1 MKKLFL
7 FLLINSYFYLSLSS
21 QEIKL
26 ATPEQ
31 FKKFLSTTT
40 YVVKT
45 DNPFSNFN
53 NVIEESINK
62 LWTLT
67 KFKIISTEEF
77 ENLKTNPANS
87 FIFLSEAAFT
97 QNKETISL
105 DILNIT
111 LGTKSGNL
119 NLMPDLG
126 SAPLAYLPIDAES
139 EEIEEQYLYFIPG
152 ILRFF
157 QYNIKYQANQSQ
169 VVDLDKLA
177 NINKKLLADKIL
189 YITSDNLAMD
199 VNSLEKISKIYSG
212 KVKIASKEDI
222 YNTLLNGDDKATV
235 AFAIKTNGKP
245 GLNCFKFIIDANTGA
260 LIYYAIQE
268 VKSKDQDGFTA
279 SDFKKL
285 L

>member
-7 FLLINSYFYLSLSS
+7 FLLINIYIYLSLSS
-21 QEIKL
+21 QEVKL

-31 FKKFLSTTT
+31 FKKFLTTTT

-45 DNPFSNFN
+45 DNPFSDFN
-53 NVIEESINK
+53 NVIEESMSK
-62 LWTLT
+62 VWTLT
-67 KFKIISTEEF
+67 KYKIISTKEF

-87 FIFLSEAAFT
+87 FIFLSEAVFT

-126 SAPLAYLPIDAES
+126 SAPLAYLPVDAES

-157 QYNIKYQANQSQ
+157 QYNIKYQANQSK

-177 NINKKLLADKIL
+177 NKNLLANKTL
-189 YITSDNLAMD
+189 YICSDNLAME
-199 VNSLEKISKIYSG
+199 VNSIEKIAKIYSG
-212 KVKIASKEDI
+212 KVKIANKEDI
-222 YNTLLNGDDKATV
+222 YNTLLNGDSKAAV
-235 AFAIKTNGKP
+235 ALAIKTNDKI
-245 GLNCFKFIIDANTGA
+245 GLNCFKFIIDTNTGA

>member
-177 NINKKLLADKIL
+177 NINKNLLADKIL
-189 YITSDNLAMD
+189 YITSNNLAMD
-199 VNSLEKISKIYSG
+199 VNSIEKIAKIYSG
-212 KVKIASKEDI
+212 KVKIASKEEI
-222 YNTLLNGDDKATV
+222 YNTLLNGDSKAAV
-235 AFAIKTNGKP
+235 AFAIKTNGQI
-245 GLNCFKFIIDANTGA
+245 GLNCFKFIIDANSGA

-268 VKSKDQDGFTA
+268 IKSKEEDGFTA

>member
-7 FLLINSYFYLSLSS
+7 FLLINIYIYLSLSS
-21 QEIKL
+21 QEVKL

-31 FKKFLSTTT
+31 FKKFLATTT

-45 DNPFSNFN
+45 DNPFSDFN
-53 NVIEESINK
+53 NVIEESMSK
-62 LWTLT
+62 VWTLT
-67 KFKIISTEEF
+67 KYKIINTKEF
-77 ENLKTNPANS
+77 ENLKTNPSNS
-87 FIFLSEAAFT
+87 FIFISEAAFT

-126 SAPLAYLPIDAES
+126 SAPLAYLSVDAES

-169 VVDLDKLA
+169 VVNFNKLVKANKNLLA
-177 NINKKLLADKIL
+177 NKTL
-189 YITSDNLAMD
+189 YICSDNLAMD
-199 VNSLEKISKIYSG
+199 VNSREKIAKIYSG
-212 KVKIASKEDI
+212 EVKIANKEDI
-222 YNTLLNGDDKATV
+222 YNTLINGDNKAAV
-235 AFAIKTNGKP
+235 AFAIKTNGKI

>member
-189 YITSDNLAMD
+189 YITSDNLVMD
-199 VNSLEKISKIYSG
+199 VNSIEKIAKIYSG
-212 KVKIASKEDI
+212 RVKIASKEDI
-222 YNTLLNGDDKATV
+222 YNTLLNGDSKAAV
-235 AFAIKTNGKP
+235 AFAIKTNGQI
-245 GLNCFKFIIDANTGA
+245 GLNCFKFIIDTNSGA

-268 VKSKDQDGFTA
+268 VKSKEEDGFTA

>member
-7 FLLINSYFYLSLSS
+7 FLLINIYIYLSLSS
-21 QEIKL
+21 QEVKL

-31 FKKFLSTTT
+31 FKKFLTTTT

-45 DNPFSNFN
+45 DNPFSDFN
-53 NVIEESINK
+53 NVIEESMSK
-62 LWTLT
+62 VWTLT
-67 KFKIISTEEF
+67 KYKIISTKEF

-87 FIFLSEAAFT
+87 FIFLSEAVFT

-126 SAPLAYLPIDAES
+126 SAPLAYLPVDAES

-157 QYNIKYQANQSQ
+157 QYNIKYQANQSK

-177 NINKKLLADKIL
+177 NKNLLANKTL
-189 YITSDNLAMD
+189 YICSDNLAMD
-199 VNSLEKISKIYSG
+199 VNSIEKIAKIYSG
-212 KVKIASKEDI
+212 KVKIASKEEI
-222 YNTLLNGDDKATV
+222 YNTLLNGDSKAAV
-235 AFAIKTNGKP
+235 AFAIKTNGQI
-245 GLNCFKFIIDANTGA
+245 GLNCFKFIIDANSGA

-268 VKSKDQDGFTA
+268 VKSKEEDGFTA

>member
-26 ATPEQ
+26 ATSEQ
-31 FKKFLSTTT
+31 FKKFLTTNT

-45 DNPFSNFN
+45 DNPFSDFN
-53 NVIEESINK
+53 NVLEESMSHV
-62 LWTLT
+62 WTLT
-67 KFKIISTEEF
+67 KYRIISTEEF
-77 ENLKTNPANS
+77 EKLKTNPENS

-97 QNKETISL
+97 LNKETISL

-126 SAPLAYLPIDAES
+126 SAPLAYLPVDAES
-139 EEIEEQYLYFIPG
+139 EEIEKQYLYFIPG

-157 QYNIKYQANQSQ
+157 QYNIKFQATQPQ
-169 VVDLDKLA
+169 VVDLDKLSNA
-177 NINKKLLADKIL
+177 NKNLLANKTLFIC
-189 YITSDNLAMD
+189 SDNLAMD
-199 VNSLEKISKIYSG
+199 VNSIEKIAKIYSG
-212 KVKIASKEDI
+212 KVKIASKEEI
-222 YNTLLNGDDKATV
+222 YKTLLNGEGGVAV
-235 AFAIKTNGKP
+235 AFAINTNGKI
-245 GLNCFKFIIDANTGA
+245 GLNCFKFIIDANSGA

-268 VKSKDQDGFTA
+268 VKGKEDDGFTS

>member
-7 FLLINSYFYLSLSS
+7 LLLINIYIYLSLSS
-21 QEIKL
+21 QEVKL

-31 FKKFLSTTT
+31 FKKFLTTTT

-45 DNPFSNFN
+45 DNPFSDFN
-53 NVIEESINK
+53 NVIEESMSK
-62 LWTLT
+62 VWTLT
-67 KFKIISTEEF
+67 KYKIISTKEF

-87 FIFLSEAAFT
+87 FIFLSEAVFT

-126 SAPLAYLPIDAES
+126 SAPLAYLLVDAES

-157 QYNIKYQANQSQ
+157 QYNIKYQANQSK

-177 NINKKLLADKIL
+177 NKNLLANKTL
-189 YITSDNLAMD
+189 YICSDNLAMD
-199 VNSLEKISKIYSG
+199 VNSIEKIANIYSG
-212 KVKIASKEDI
+212 EVKIANKEDI
-222 YNTLLNGDDKATV
+222 YNTLLNGDSKAAV
-235 AFAIKTNGKP
+235 ALAIKTNDKI

>member
-7 FLLINSYFYLSLSS
+7 FLLINIYIYLSLSS
-21 QEIKL
+21 QEVKL

-31 FKKFLSTTT
+31 FKKFLATTT

-45 DNPFSNFN
+45 DNPFSDFN
-53 NVIEESINK
+53 NVIEESMSK
-62 LWTLT
+62 VWTLT
-67 KFKIISTEEF
+67 KYKIINTKEF
-77 ENLKTNPANS
+77 ENLKTNPSNS
-87 FIFLSEAAFT
+87 FIFISEAAFT

-126 SAPLAYLPIDAES
+126 SAPLAYLSVDAES

-169 VVDLDKLA
+169 VVNFNKLVKANKNLLA
-177 NINKKLLADKIL
+177 NKTL
-189 YITSDNLAMD
+189 YICSDNLAMD
-199 VNSLEKISKIYSG
+199 VNSREKIAKIYSG
-212 KVKIASKEDI
+212 EVKIANKEDI
-222 YNTLLNGDDKATV
+222 YNTLLNGDSKAAV
-235 AFAIKTNGKP
+235 AFAIKTNGKI

>member
-1 MKKLFL
+1 KLFL

-62 LWTLT
+62 VWTLT

-177 NINKKLLADKIL
+177 NINKNLLADKIL
-189 YITSDNLAMD
+189 YITSDNLVMD
-199 VNSLEKISKIYSG
+199 VNSIEKIAKIYSG
-212 KVKIASKEDI
+212 RVKIAIKEDI
-222 YNTLLNGDDKATV
+222 YNTLLNGDSKAAV
-235 AFAIKTNGKP
+235 AFAIKTNGQI
-245 GLNCFKFIIDANTGA
+245 GLNCFKFIIDTNSGA

-268 VKSKDQDGFTA
+268 VKSKEEDGFTA

>member
-199 VNSLEKISKIYSG
+199 VNSIEKIAKIYSG
-212 KVKIASKEDI
+212 KVKIASKEEI
-222 YNTLLNGDDKATV
+222 YNALLNGDSKAAV
-235 AFAIKTNGKP
+235 AFAIKTNGQI
-245 GLNCFKFIIDANTGA
+245 GLNCFKFIIDANSGA

-268 VKSKDQDGFTA
+268 IKSKEEDGFTA

>member
-62 LWTLT
+62 VWTLT

-177 NINKKLLADKIL
+177 NINKNLLADKIL
-189 YITSDNLAMD
+189 YITSDNLVMD
-199 VNSLEKISKIYSG
+199 VNSIEKIAKIYSG
-212 KVKIASKEDI
+212 RVKIASKEDI
-222 YNTLLNGDDKATV
+222 YNTLLNGDSKAAV
-235 AFAIKTNGKP
+235 AFAIKTNGQI
-245 GLNCFKFIIDANTGA
+245 GLNCFKFIIDTNSGA

-268 VKSKDQDGFTA
+268 VKSKEEDGFTA

>member
-1 MKKLFL
+1 MKKLIL
-7 FLLINSYFYLSLSS
+7 FLLINTYIFVSLSS
-21 QEIKL
+21 QEVKL

-31 FKKFLSTTT
+31 FKKFLATTT

-45 DNPFSNFN
+45 DNPFSDFN

-62 LWTLT
+62 VWTLT
-67 KFKIISTEEF
+67 KYKIINAEEF
-77 ENLKTNPANS
+77 ENLKMNPANS
-87 FIFLSEAAFT
+87 FIFLSEAVFT

-126 SAPLAYLPIDAES
+126 SAPLAYLPVDAES

-177 NINKKLLADKIL
+177 NTNKNLLTNKTL
-189 YITSDNLAMD
+189 YICSDNLAME
-199 VNSLEKISKIYSG
+199 VNSIEKIAKIYSG
-212 KVKIASKEDI
+212 EVKIANKEDI
-222 YNTLLNGDDKATV
+222 YNTLINGDNKAAV
-235 AFAIKTNGKP
+235 AFAIKTNGKI

>member
-177 NINKKLLADKIL
+177 NINKNLLADKTL

-199 VNSLEKISKIYSG
+199 VNSIEKIAKIYSG
-212 KVKIASKEDI
+212 RVKIASKEDI
-222 YNTLLNGDDKATV
+222 YNTLLNGDSKAAV
-235 AFAIKTNGKP
+235 AFAIKTNGQI
-245 GLNCFKFIIDANTGA
+245 GLNCFKFIIDTNSGA

-268 VKSKDQDGFTA
+268 VKSKEEDGFTA

>member
-189 YITSDNLAMD
+189 YITSDNLVMD
-199 VNSLEKISKIYSG
+199 VNSIEKIAKIYSG
-212 KVKIASKEDI
+212 RVKIASKEDI
-222 YNTLLNGDDKATV
+222 YNTLLNGDSKAAV
-235 AFAIKTNGKP
+235 AFAIKTNGKI
-245 GLNCFKFIIDANTGA
+245 GLNCFKFIIDANSGA

>member
-199 VNSLEKISKIYSG
+199 VNSIEKIAKIYSG
-212 KVKIASKEDI
+212 KVKIASKEEI
-222 YNTLLNGDDKATV
+222 YKTLLNGEDRVAV
-235 AFAIKTNGKP
+235 AFAINTNGKI
-245 GLNCFKFIIDANTGA
+245 GLNCFKFIIDANSGA

-268 VKSKDQDGFTA
+268 VKGKEEDGFTS

>member
-7 FLLINSYFYLSLSS
+7 FLLINIYIYLSLSS
-21 QEIKL
+21 QEVKL

-31 FKKFLSTTT
+31 FKKFLTTTT

-45 DNPFSNFN
+45 DNPFSDFN
-53 NVIEESINK
+53 NVIEESMSK
-62 LWTLT
+62 VWTLT
-67 KFKIISTEEF
+67 KFKIIRTKEF

-87 FIFLSEAAFT
+87 FIFLSEAVFT

-126 SAPLAYLPIDAES
+126 SAPLAYLPVDAES

-157 QYNIKYQANQSQ
+157 QYNIKYQANQSK

-177 NINKKLLADKIL
+177 NKNLLANKTL
-189 YITSDNLAMD
+189 YICSDNLAMD
-199 VNSLEKISKIYSG
+199 VNSIEKIANIYSG
-212 KVKIASKEDI
+212 EVKIANKEDI
-222 YNTLLNGDDKATV
+222 YNTLLNGDSKAAV
-235 AFAIKTNGKP
+235 ALAIKTNDKI

>member
-199 VNSLEKISKIYSG
+199 VNSIEKIAKIYSG
-212 KVKIASKEDI
+212 RVKIASKEEI
-222 YNTLLNGDDKATV
+222 YNALLNGDSKAAV
-235 AFAIKTNGKP
+235 AFAIKTNGQI
-245 GLNCFKFIIDANTGA
+245 GLNCFKFIIDANSGA

-268 VKSKDQDGFTA
+268 VKSKEEDGFTA

>member
-177 NINKKLLADKIL
+177 NINKNLLADKIL
-189 YITSDNLAMD
+189 YITSNNLAMD
-199 VNSLEKISKIYSG
+199 VNSIEKIAKIYSG
-212 KVKIASKEDI
+212 KVKIASKEEI
-222 YNTLLNGDDKATV
+222 YNTLLNGDSKAAV
-235 AFAIKTNGKP
+235 AFAIKTNGKI

>member
-177 NINKKLLADKIL
+177 NINKNLLADKIL

-199 VNSLEKISKIYSG
+199 VNSIEKIANIYPG
-212 KVKIASKEDI
+212 EVKIANKEDI
-222 YNTLLNGDDKATV
+222 YNTLLNGDSKAAV
-235 AFAIKTNGKP
+235 AFAIKTNGQI
-245 GLNCFKFIIDANTGA
+245 GLNCFKFIIDANSGA

-268 VKSKDQDGFTA
+268 VKSKEEDGFTA

>member
-77 ENLKTNPANS
+77 EKLKINPANS

-177 NINKKLLADKIL
+177 NINKNLLADKIL
-189 YITSDNLAMD
+189 YITSNNLAMD
-199 VNSLEKISKIYSG
+199 VNSIEKIAKIYSG
-212 KVKIASKEDI
+212 KVKIASKEEI
-222 YNTLLNGDDKATV
+222 YNTLLNGDSKAAV
-235 AFAIKTNGKP
+235 AFAIKTNGQI
-245 GLNCFKFIIDANTGA
+245 GLNCFKFIIDANSGA

-268 VKSKDQDGFTA
+268 IKSKEEDGFTA

>member
-199 VNSLEKISKIYSG
+199 VNSIEKIAKIYSG
-212 KVKIASKEDI
+212 KVKIASKEEI
-222 YNTLLNGDDKATV
+222 YNTLLNGDSKAAV
-235 AFAIKTNGKP
+235 AFAIKTNGQI
-245 GLNCFKFIIDANTGA
+245 GLNCFKFIIDANSGA

-268 VKSKDQDGFTA
+268 VKSKEEDGFTA

>member
-7 FLLINSYFYLSLSS
+7 FLLINIYIYLSLSS
-21 QEIKL
+21 QEVKL

-31 FKKFLSTTT
+31 FKKFLATTT

-45 DNPFSNFN
+45 DNPFSDFN
-53 NVIEESINK
+53 NVIEESMSK
-62 LWTLT
+62 VWTLT
-67 KFKIISTEEF
+67 KYKIINTKEF
-77 ENLKTNPANS
+77 ENLKTNPSNS
-87 FIFLSEAAFT
+87 FIFISEAAFT

-126 SAPLAYLPIDAES
+126 SAPLAYLSVDAES

-169 VVDLDKLA
+169 VVNFNKLVKANKNLLA
-177 NINKKLLADKIL
+177 NKTL
-189 YITSDNLAMD
+189 YICSDNLAMD
-199 VNSLEKISKIYSG
+199 VNSREKIAIIYSG
-212 KVKIASKEDI
+212 EVKIANKEDI
-222 YNTLLNGDDKATV
+222 YNTLLNGDSKAAV
-235 AFAIKTNGKP
+235 AFAIKTNGKI

>member
-7 FLLINSYFYLSLSS
+7 FLLINIYIYLSLSS

-62 LWTLT
+62 VWTLT

-177 NINKKLLADKIL
+177 NINKNLLADKIL
-189 YITSDNLAMD
+189 YITSNNLAMD
-199 VNSLEKISKIYSG
+199 VNSIEKIAKIYSG
-212 KVKIASKEDI
+212 KVKIASKEEI
-222 YNTLLNGDDKATV
+222 YNTLLNGDSKAAV
-235 AFAIKTNGKP
+235 AFAIKTNGKI

>member
-45 DNPFSNFN
+45 DNPFSDFN
-53 NVIEESINK
+53 NVIDESMTK
-62 LWTLT
+62 VWTLT
-67 KFKIISTEEF
+67 KYKIISTEEF
-77 ENLKTNPANS
+77 EKLKNNPVNS
-87 FIFLSEAAFT
+87 FIFISEAAFT

-111 LGTKSGNL
+111 LGAKSGNL
-119 NLMPDLG
+119 NFMPDLG
-126 SAPLAYLPIDAES
+126 SSPLAYLPKDADS

-177 NINKKLLADKIL
+177 NINKNLLADKIL
-189 YITSDNLAMD
+189 YITSNNLAMD
-199 VNSLEKISKIYSG
+199 VNSIEKIAKIYSG
-212 KVKIASKEDI
+212 KVKIASKEEI
-222 YNTLLNGDDKATV
+222 YNTLLNGDSKAAV
-235 AFAIKTNGKP
+235 AFAIKTNGQI
-245 GLNCFKFIIDANTGA
+245 GLNCFKFIIDANSGA

-268 VKSKDQDGFTA
+268 VKSKEEDGFTA

>member
-7 FLLINSYFYLSLSS
+7 FLLINIYIYLSLSS
-21 QEIKL
+21 QEVKL

-31 FKKFLSTTT
+31 FKKFLATTT

-45 DNPFSNFN
+45 DNPFSDFN
-53 NVIEESINK
+53 NVIEESMSK
-62 LWTLT
+62 VWTLT
-67 KFKIISTEEF
+67 KYKIINTKEF
-77 ENLKTNPANS
+77 ENLKTNPSNS
-87 FIFLSEAAFT
+87 FIFISEAVFT

-126 SAPLAYLPIDAES
+126 SAPLAYLPVDAES

-157 QYNIKYQANQSQ
+157 QYNIKYQANQSK

-177 NINKKLLADKIL
+177 NKNLLANKTL
-189 YITSDNLAMD
+189 YICLDNLAME
-199 VNSLEKISKIYSG
+199 VNSIEKIANIYSG
-212 KVKIASKEDI
+212 EVKIANKEDI
-222 YNTLLNGDDKATV
+222 YNTL
-235 AFAIKTNGKP
+235 
-245 GLNCFKFIIDANTGA
+245 
-260 LIYYAIQE
+260 
-268 VKSKDQDGFTA
+268 
-279 SDFKKL
+279 
-285 L
+285 

>member
-189 YITSDNLAMD
+189 YITSNNLAMD
-199 VNSLEKISKIYSG
+199 VNSIEKIAKIYSG
-212 KVKIASKEDI
+212 KVKIASKEEI
-222 YNTLLNGDDKATV
+222 YNTLLNGDSKAAV
-235 AFAIKTNGKP
+235 AFAIKTNGQI
-245 GLNCFKFIIDANTGA
+245 GLNCFKFIIDANSGA

-268 VKSKDQDGFTA
+268 IKSKEEDGFTA
-279 SDFKKL
+279 NDFKKL